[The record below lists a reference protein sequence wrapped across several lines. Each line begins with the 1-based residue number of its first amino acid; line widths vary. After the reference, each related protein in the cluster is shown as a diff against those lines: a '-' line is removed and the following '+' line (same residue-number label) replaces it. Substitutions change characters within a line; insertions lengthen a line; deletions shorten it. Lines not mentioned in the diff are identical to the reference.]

1 MTTYLNQ
8 ILYQNKKFDSF
19 DTIQLLQPFMYKKE
33 EIIVD
38 TTSVDS
44 PLIVAINPI
53 INQSTIHT
61 STIQSIKNT
70 SNIIHPKCIDT
81 LFWCMYIAKN
91 GYSEYLTI
99 GQKYRNVEIEN
110 KQQMIE
116 TIKKN
121 PSILKNGSGLKTS
134 SSLKTES
141 GLKTSSRK
149 ITNVAIQEIMA
160 ELMID
165 KKTSM
170 KTFYAMCVLN
180 ELNMYIVDTTTK
192 TYLDFANTSLS
203 NTVDTSA
210 KSYIIYRSV
219 EGFFSVDIEEKQTEQ
234 LDQILSELFELEHGE
249 RPIKAIS
256 AYKISD
262 LETISKK
269 LGLSNNKAKKQDM
282 YNEILVRCLWK

>member
-8 ILYQNKKFDSF
+8 ILYKNKKFDSF

-33 EIIVD
+33 NIMVD
-38 TTSVDS
+38 TITVDS

-53 INQSTIHT
+53 INNPIINSTIH
-61 STIQSIKNT
+61 T
-70 SNIIHPKCIDT
+70 SNIIHPKCTDT

-116 TIKKN
+116 TIKQN
-121 PSILKNGSGLKTS
+121 PSILKNGS
-134 SSLKTES
+134 SLKTES
-141 GLKTSSRK
+141 SLKTSSRK

-192 TYLDFANTSLS
+192 TYLSFS
-203 NTVDTSA
+203 NAVDTLS

-219 EGFFSVDIEEKQTEQ
+219 EGFFSVDIEEKQPDQ
-234 LDQILSELFELEHGE
+234 LNQILSELFELEHGE

-256 AYKISD
+256 AYKMSD

-269 LGLSNNKAKKQDM
+269 LGLWTDNKKAKKQDM
-282 YNEILVRCLWK
+282 YNEILVKCIWK

>member
-8 ILYQNKKFDSF
+8 ILYNNKKFDSL

-33 EIIVD
+33 NIIVD
-38 TTSVDS
+38 IHNVNTSVDLPVNTIIAS
-44 PLIVAINPI
+44 NPI
-53 INQSTIHT
+53 INQSTIQP
-61 STIQSIKNT
+61 INNI
-70 SNIIHPKCIDT
+70 SNIIHPKCTDT

-116 TIKKN
+116 IIKKT
-121 PSILKNGSGLKTS
+121 PSI
-134 SSLKTES
+134 
-141 GLKTSSRK
+141 LKTSSRK
-149 ITNVAIQEIMA
+149 ITNVAIQEIMS

-180 ELNMYIVDTTTK
+180 QLNIYIVDITTK
-192 TYLDFANTSLS
+192 TYLSFLYATNIEDTLS
-203 NTVDTSA
+203 E
-210 KSYIIYRSV
+210 SYIIYRSV
-219 EGFFSVDIEEKQTEQ
+219 EGFFSVDIEEKQKEQ
-234 LDQILSELFELEHGE
+234 VDQILSELFELEHGE
-249 RPIKAIS
+249 RPVKAIS

-262 LETISKK
+262 LETVSKK
-269 LGLSNNKAKKQDM
+269 LGLWADNKKAKKQDT
-282 YNEILVRCLWK
+282 YNEILVKCLWK